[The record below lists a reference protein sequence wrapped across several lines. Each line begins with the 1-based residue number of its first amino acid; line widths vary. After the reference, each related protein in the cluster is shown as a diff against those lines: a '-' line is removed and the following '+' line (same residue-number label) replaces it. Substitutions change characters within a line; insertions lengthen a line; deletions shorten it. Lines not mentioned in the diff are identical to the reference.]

1 LMGSCWG
8 RHINYNEVFWVDSV
22 TEMTRALP
30 IKSRFKTAT
39 SLTKALLRD
48 PRKNPAARF
57 RRNAT
62 SIILPGEKKEEKEKK
77 KKVKITN
84 HSM

>member
-1 LMGSCWG
+1 M
-8 RHINYNEVFWVDSV
+8 DSV

-30 IKSRFKTAT
+30 VKSRFKTAT